1 MYKNSP
7 GPYTY
12 HFVILFLIVVLGLL
26 SFMPIYNPDHYHIR
40 ATPLRTASHD
50 LIKLNI
56 LNLTIHTGKLIQ
68 INAHPLGLGV
78 LEYCRV
84 SVSKNVTVSTKWDFV
99 MEQPVPSLLL
109 VIFSIFE

>member
-1 MYKNSP
+1 
-7 GPYTY
+7 
-12 HFVILFLIVVLGLL
+12 
-26 SFMPIYNPDHYHIR
+26 MPIYNPDHYHIR

-56 LNLTIHTGKLIQ
+56 LNLTIHTGKSIQ
-68 INAHPLGLGV
+68 INAHPLGV

-99 MEQPVPSLLL
+99 MEQTVQSLLL
-109 VIFSIFE
+109 VIFFNF